1 MEGTRPMNDTPFVLG
16 IWDGHDSGAAL
27 IKGDAVV
34 FAVNEER
41 LSRRKLEVGF
51 PNLSIKACIV
61 GAGLTPKDITL
72 VSCSTADVAKTLTR
86 LFPFMK
92 ERHYQLRRR
101 KVKPPLLE
109 IQKQFKFLMTTMGAG
124 PLSKSLSSSKIRE
137 ELGKR
142 GLEGSE
148 LHIVDHH
155 AAHAACAAFCSP
167 FDDAL
172 IITLDGLGDG
182 LSGSISIFE
191 GGKLSRIASLSARD
205 SLGVFFE
212 QVTYLL
218 NMRELEDEG
227 KVMAL
232 SDYCF
237 EIPAKDN
244 LMHDFFE
251 VYGLGIKAKYPPMVM
266 FRKLSE
272 IVWKQPWEM
281 TSRMAQDVLET
292 NVLALYRNAIAKTG
306 KHNVAW
312 AGGIASNI
320 KLNMKIR
327 HLEGVENWFVFPH
340 MGDGGLAMGAALLT
354 NYEKFGI
361 SRIRFPDVYFG
372 QGFTEDQ
379 MKEALEIENI
389 AYTHVENIEAKVA
402 ELLNRE
408 KVVLWFQGRGEFG
421 PRALGDRS
429 ILAPAHSLRCKEDLN
444 LFLKRRN
451 WFQPFC
457 PSMLKED
464 APVLINDYD
473 GKPSQFMTMAYV
485 AKDEVLEKVAA
496 VIGKDG
502 SLRPQIVEDENPK
515 YRKVIEEVKKLTG
528 FGIILNTSFNRH
540 GEPLV
545 NSPADA
551 LRTFKTTGCEYL
563 VMGNYLIERR

>member
-1 MEGTRPMNDTPFVLG
+1 MNDTPYVLG

-27 IKGDAVV
+27 VKGDTVV
-34 FAVNEER
+34 FATNEER

-51 PNLSIKACIV
+51 PTLSIQACLE
-61 GAGLTPKDITL
+61 GAGLSAKDITV

-109 IQKQFKFLMTTMGAG
+109 LQKRFKFWMTTRGAG
-124 PLSKSLSSSKIRE
+124 PLSTSLSTSSIKK
-137 ELGKR
+137 ELLRAGFL
-142 GLEGSE
+142 GTE

-172 IITLDGLGDG
+172 IITMDGLGDG
-182 LSGSISIFE
+182 LSGSISVFE
-191 GGKLSRIASLSARD
+191 NGRLNRIAALPAAH

-237 EIPAKDN
+237 DIPAKDN

-251 VYGLGIKAKYPPMVM
+251 VYGLGIKAKYSPTAM
-266 FRKLSE
+266 FSKLSE

-292 NVLALYRNAIAKTG
+292 NVLTLFRNAMAKTG
-306 KHNVAW
+306 KHHLAW

-327 HLEGVENWFVFPH
+327 HIEGLENWFVFPH

-361 SRIRFPDVYFG
+361 SRMAINNVYFG
-372 QGFTEDQ
+372 QGFTEEQ
-379 MKEALEIENI
+379 MKEALEKAQID
-389 AYTHVENIEAKVA
+389 YSRVENIEAKVA
-402 ELLNRE
+402 ELLSRE
-408 KVVLWFQGRGEFG
+408 KVVLWFQGRSEFG

-429 ILAPAHSLRCKEDLN
+429 ILAPAHSLKCKEDLN
-444 LFLKRRN
+444 LLLKRRN

-485 AKDEVLEKVAA
+485 AKDEVLPHVAA

-502 SLRPQIVEDENPK
+502 SLRPQIVEEENQK
-515 YRKVIEEVKKLTG
+515 YRRVIEEVKKLTG
-528 FGIILNTSFNRH
+528 YGIILNTSFNRH

-545 NSPADA
+545 NTPADA

-563 VMGNYLIERR
+563 VMGNFLIERK